1 MDIFYLCYMRV
12 HLVLML
18 LLIAASVSFAESVSF
33 ANSASLY
40 GEYVVLE
47 RDGKIISYDVSR
59 GQEKVVVSGANPSL
73 FGFIVAYES
82 NGKIDFAEIRL
93 GNITNTGAFGNK
105 PFVFANY
112 VVFSAKE
119 SALDE
124 DVNADGDKDDD
135 ILFEYDMNKKELT
148 NLKAVGSNPVRNA
161 GFLLFLT
168 NENQVDVDLNGDGD
182 KSDSIVRAFDFRTRK
197 VANLKVEANSL
208 SLGKLNS
215 AVAESNGEIIIIDAM
230 SHDVQKTGFKGSS
243 PFIFG
248 RNVVFSQDENLM
260 MFSVD
265 DFSLKNLAI
274 KGERPQLFD
283 AFIIYFD
290 KSGLQ
295 VKKAGDLDKDEVGDF
310 VDNCPAHS
318 NINQEDGDRDGLGD
332 VCDSSDDGPKEIPKQ
347 SKEQTNSVSSNESS
361 APSESNSEGGSYWWL
376 WLLLIIPLL
385 PFLIKW
391 ASKYHHKRKKSF
403 GF

>member
-1 MDIFYLCYMRV
+1 MRV
-12 HLVLML
+12 QLVLL
-18 LLIAASVSFAESVSF
+18 LSLLVVPFVIADSVSS

-40 GEYVVLE
+40 GEYIVLE
-47 RDGKIISYDVSR
+47 RDGQIISYDVSR
-59 GQEKVVVSGANPSL
+59 GQEKIVVSGTNPSL

-93 GNITNTGAFGNK
+93 GNVTHTDAFGEK

-112 VVFSAKE
+112 IVFSAKE
-119 SALDE
+119 SALGE
-124 DVNADGDKDDD
+124 DVNGDGDKDDD

-161 GFLLFLT
+161 DFLLFLT
-168 NENQVDVDLNGDGD
+168 KENQVDVDLNGDGD
-182 KSDSIVRAFDFRTRK
+182 KSDNIIRAFDFKTRK
-197 VANLKVEANSL
+197 VASLKTEAQTL

-215 AVAESNGEIIIIDAM
+215 AVAESNGEIIIVDAR
-230 SHDVQKTGFKGSS
+230 SQDIQKTGFKGKN
-243 PFIFG
+243 PFVFG
-248 RNVVFSQDENLM
+248 RTVIFSQDGNLM
-260 MFSVD
+260 TFSIN
-265 DFSLKNLAI
+265 DFSLKNILI

-290 KSGLQ
+290 SSGLQ
-295 VKKAGDLDKDEVGDF
+295 VKKSGDLDKDEVGDF

-318 NINQEDGDRDGLGD
+318 NINQEDSDRDGFGD
-332 VCDSSDDGPKEIPKQ
+332 ICDSKDDLPKEIAKPVETQ
-347 SKEQTNSVSSNESS
+347 SNAVSSNETS
-361 APSESNSEGGSYWWL
+361 APKEADSEGNSY
-376 WLLLIIPLL
+376 WLLLLLLFIPLL